1 MSKFTKE
8 MIDSY
13 ADKLLIGL
21 SDDENKMI
29 QNEFDYLEKSMEEI
43 ANIKDI
49 EMVEG
54 MFYALDDFSYE
65 LSSDLPLESVS
76 TDCLLKNCDSVED
89 NLVSVPKVVG

>member
-29 QNEFDYLEKSMEEI
+29 QYEFDYLEKSMEEI

-65 LSSDLPLESVS
+65 LTSDLPLESVS

>member
-13 ADKLLIGL
+13 AAKLLIGL

-49 EMVEG
+49 EMIEG

-65 LSSDLPLESVS
+65 LTSDLPLESVS

>member
-1 MSKFTKE
+1 MNKFTKE

-21 SDDENKMI
+21 SNDENKMI

-43 ANIKDI
+43 ANIKNI

-65 LSSDLPLESVS
+65 LTSDIPLESVS

>member
-1 MSKFTKE
+1 MNKFTKE

-21 SDDENKMI
+21 SNDENKMI

-43 ANIKDI
+43 ANIKNI

-65 LSSDLPLESVS
+65 LTSDIPLESVS
-76 TDCLLKNCDSVED
+76 TDCLLKNCNSVED

>member
-1 MSKFTKE
+1 MSNFTKE
-8 MIDSY
+8 MIDDY

-21 SDDENKMI
+21 SNDENKMI

-43 ANIKDI
+43 ANIKNI

-65 LSSDLPLESVS
+65 LTSDIPLESVS

>member
-1 MSKFTKE
+1 MNKFTKE

-21 SDDENKMI
+21 SNDENKMI

-43 ANIKDI
+43 ANIKNI

-65 LSSDLPLESVS
+65 LTSDIPLESVS
-76 TDCLLKNCDSVED
+76 TNCLLKNCDSVED

>member
-1 MSKFTKE
+1 MNKFTKE

-21 SDDENKMI
+21 SNDENKMI

-43 ANIKDI
+43 ANIKNI

-54 MFYALDDFSYE
+54 MLYALDDFSYE
-65 LSSDLPLESVS
+65 LTSDIPLESVS

>member
-1 MSKFTKE
+1 MNKFTKE

-21 SDDENKMI
+21 SNDENKMI

-43 ANIKDI
+43 ANIKNT

-54 MFYALDDFSYE
+54 MFYALDDFSYK
-65 LSSDLPLESVS
+65 LTSDRPLKSVT

>member
-1 MSKFTKE
+1 

-21 SDDENKMI
+21 SNDENKMI

-43 ANIKDI
+43 ANIKNI

-65 LSSDLPLESVS
+65 LTSDIPLESVS

>member
-1 MSKFTKE
+1 MNKFTKE

-21 SDDENKMI
+21 SNDENKMI

-43 ANIKDI
+43 ANIKNI

-65 LSSDLPLESVS
+65 LTSDIPLESVT

>member
-1 MSKFTKE
+1 LNKFTKE

-21 SDDENKMI
+21 SNDENKMI

-43 ANIKDI
+43 ANIKNI

-65 LSSDLPLESVS
+65 LTSDIPLESVS

>member
-1 MSKFTKE
+1 MNKFTKE

-21 SDDENKMI
+21 SNDENKMI

-43 ANIKDI
+43 ANIKNI

-54 MFYALDDFSYE
+54 MFYALDEFSYE
-65 LSSDLPLESVS
+65 LTSDIPLESVS

>member
-1 MSKFTKE
+1 MNKFTKE

-21 SDDENKMI
+21 SNDENKMI

-43 ANIKDI
+43 ANIKNI

-54 MFYALDDFSYE
+54 MFYALDDFSYK
-65 LSSDLPLESVS
+65 LTSDLPLESVT

>member
-1 MSKFTKE
+1 MNKFTKE

-21 SDDENKMI
+21 SNDENKMI

-43 ANIKDI
+43 ANIKNI

-65 LSSDLPLESVS
+65 LTGDIPLESVS